1 MKVKHVFFH
10 PYIGFVFSFLILPLA
25 LSSCAPMNK
34 DQFMNQFNAF
44 MEEVEEN
51 HDDYSDDD
59 WKEKNEK
66 LEVMLDEWY
75 PQYEE
80 EMSSKELSTVWS
92 KTVSY
97 MMYQSGDQIADFWK
111 ENGENIR
118 EQMRKNADQLSDDA
132 KELFQDALPEL
143 RKAGR
148 DLLDNLIEGAKELQK
163 ELEEN

>member
-1 MKVKHVFFH
+1 MKLKHAFYQ
-10 PYIGFVFSFLILPLA
+10 PYMVLAASLLVMILA
-25 LSSCAPMNK
+25 MSSCAPMNK
-34 DQFMNQFNAF
+34 DQFMKQFNAF

-51 HDDYSDDD
+51 HDDYSDEE
-59 WKEKNEK
+59 WKAKNEK

-80 EMSSKELSTVWS
+80 EMTGKELTTVWT

-97 MMYQSGDQIADFWK
+97 MMYQSGDQVAEFWK
-111 ENGENIR
+111 ENGDQIR
-118 EQMRKNADQLSDDA
+118 EQMRKNADQLSEDV
-132 KELFQDALPEL
+132 KEAFQEALPEL

-148 DLLDNLIEGAKELQK
+148 DLLDNIIEGAKELQK